1 MARTDNPLS
10 SSKSKTTGPSR
21 DVPAIVVSR
30 LSLYLRELQHLV
42 RAGRATVSSSQ
53 LATLF
58 GFTDAQVR
66 KDLAYFGH
74 FGHPGIGYRCDELI
88 AEIRRILGTD
98 RQWRVTMVGVGNM
111 GRALLRYKGFTAQG
125 FRIIAAFDR
134 DPRVVGTA
142 IENIPVYEVC
152 QMAEIVAKEQI
163 QLGMITVPAT
173 EAQHAADQL
182 VAAGISGI
190 VNFAPVALSLP
201 EDVALVGVDLTTE
214 LEQLA
219 FSVANRASSR

>member
-1 MARTDNPLS
+1 LHSNK
-10 SSKSKTTGPSR
+10 SKSPSTGR
-21 DVPAIVVSR
+21 DVPAVVISR

-88 AEIRRILGTD
+88 SEIRRILGTD
-98 RQWRVTMVGVGNM
+98 RQWTVTMVGVGNM
-111 GRALLRYKGFTAQG
+111 GRALLRYKGFSAQG
-125 FRIIAAFDR
+125 FRIVAAFDR
-134 DPRVVGTA
+134 DPRVIGTQ
-142 IENIPVYEVC
+142 IEGIPVFDVA
-152 QMAEIVAKEQI
+152 QLGEIVRQQRI
-163 QLGMITVPAT
+163 QLGMITVPA
-173 EAQHAADQL
+173 AQAQQAADQL
-182 VAAGISGI
+182 VAAGITGI

-201 EDVALVGVDLTTE
+201 EDVGLVGVDLTTE

-219 FSVANRASSR
+219 FSVANRTRSR

>member
-1 MARTDNPLS
+1 MST
-10 SSKSKTTGPSR
+10 SKQKTAQGPR
-21 DVPAIVVSR
+21 DVPAVVISR

-66 KDLAYFGH
+66 KDLARFGH
-74 FGHPGIGYRCDELI
+74 FGHPGIGYRCSELI

-98 RQWRVTMVGVGNM
+98 RQWTVTMVGVGNM
-111 GRALLRYKGFTAQG
+111 GRALLRYRGFASQG
-125 FRIIAAFDR
+125 FCIVAAFDR
-134 DPRVVGTA
+134 DQAIVGSQ
-142 IENIPVYEVC
+142 IEGVPVFDVTRLG
-152 QMAEIVAKEQI
+152 EIVRAQRI
-163 QLGMITVPAT
+163 QLGMITVPAN
-173 EAQHAADQL
+173 EAQQVADQL
-182 VAAGISGI
+182 VAAGIAGI

-201 EDVALVGVDLTTE
+201 EEIGLVGVDLTTE

-219 FSVANRASSR
+219 FSVANRSSSR

>member
-1 MARTDNPLS
+1 LH
-10 SSKSKTTGPSR
+10 SSKQKVAPPPR
-21 DVPAIVVSR
+21 DVPAVVISR

-53 LATLF
+53 LAELF

-98 RQWRVTMVGVGNM
+98 RQWTVTMVGVGNM
-111 GRALLRYKGFTAQG
+111 GRALLGYKGFSAQG
-125 FRIIAAFDR
+125 FRIVAAFDR
-134 DPRVVGTA
+134 DPRVIA
-142 IENIPVYEVC
+142 QQIEGVPVYDV
-152 QMAEIVAKEQI
+152 ARLNEIVREQRI
-163 QLGMITVPAT
+163 QLGMITVPAAH
-173 EAQHAADQL
+173 AQQAADQL
-182 VAAGISGI
+182 VAAGITGI
-190 VNFAPVALSLP
+190 VNFAPVSLSLP
-201 EDVALVGVDLTTE
+201 EGIGLVGVDLTTE

-219 FSVANRASSR
+219 FSVANRTRSR